1 MAQGR
6 SEVLYAAL
14 RLVAPGTPLREG
26 IDRILQAKMG
36 ALIVVGDGPAV
47 LNICSGGFLLD
58 AEFTPQ
64 RLSELAKM
72 DGAIILASDGT
83 RVARAN
89 VHLVPDPDI
98 PTNETGT
105 RHRTAERVAR
115 QISVPVITV
124 SEEMGVVSVHYQG
137 NKQTLD
143 RIPRV
148 LARADQALQILGR
161 YKSRLDGVTGA
172 LSALEVEDL
181 VTVRDVVTVL
191 QRAEMVRRIAEE
203 IEGYVVEL
211 GLDGRLVELQLEELT
226 GGVLADLR
234 LVGKDYFVESPEWM
248 LAQVTTRLAHIS
260 DDELLDLRVVAVG
273 AAPAARARS
282 RLVAAAAR
290 LPLAQ
295 QDPAPARDDRR
306 PRHRA
311 LRHAAQGDARE
322 PLRSRRGR
330 RRRRGTGPRDQGRT
344 LPRRGDVD
352 PRSLRVICRL
362 AAGRIPARFARL
374 RELASLTASSQFVLL
389 RIVPELRDVRVM
401 AALREGPVHDVTVEA
416 QPARRRRTRGA
427 GSPRP
432 ARRHADGRASSC
444 IPTSAACAR
453 CSRTWRAGSPR
464 TASRSARSNRSPAS
478 RPTVRGVGRGAPRRT
493 SRISTTPSRWTSS
506 APPPN
511 LLVVDDDVATV
522 SVLGFCMGGH
532 YTFKAASIDRFDA
545 AVAFYGMVRTPE
557 AWRGPGHRIEPLS
570 GRGADGAD
578 AGVLRFE
585 RSVHA
590 GGRHRR
596 VAGRVERAAPTARS
610 SSSKAPSTASSTTPT
625 ATSTAPTTRPPGQRS
640 WVGAVSAGSRSW
652 DLRRAESACER
663 SELAGVRLVSQSRA
677 QRAAQT
683 SDATN

>member
-1 MAQGR
+1 
-6 SEVLYAAL
+6 
-14 RLVAPGTPLREG
+14 VAPGTPLREG

-181 VTVRDVVTVL
+181 VTVRDVVAVL

-248 LAQVTTRLAHIS
+248 LTQVTARLAHIS
-260 DDELLDLRVVAVG
+260 DDELLDLRVVSSVLHLPTELDLDSSLQPRGFRLLSKIPRLPETIAAHVIERFGTLPKVMRASLADLVEVEGVG
-273 AAPAARARS
+273 EARAR
-282 RLVAAAAR
+282 A
-290 LPLAQ
+290 
-295 QDPAPARDDRR
+295 
-306 PRHRA
+306 
-311 LRHAAQGDARE
+311 
-322 PLRSRRGR
+322 
-330 RRRRGTGPRDQGRT
+330 
-344 LPRRGDVD
+344 
-352 PRSLRVICRL
+352 IK
-362 AAGRIPARFARL
+362 
-374 RELASLTASSQFVLL
+374 
-389 RIVPELRDVRVM
+389 
-401 AALREGPVHDVTVEA
+401 
-416 QPARRRRTRGA
+416 
-427 GSPRP
+427 
-432 ARRHADGRASSC
+432 DG
-444 IPTSAACAR
+444 
-453 CSRTWRAGSPR
+453 
-464 TASRSARSNRSPAS
+464 
-478 RPTVRGVGRGAPRRT
+478 
-493 SRISTTPSRWTSS
+493 
-506 APPPN
+506 
-511 LLVVDDDVATV
+511 
-522 SVLGFCMGGH
+522 
-532 YTFKAASIDRFDA
+532 
-545 AVAFYGMVRTPE
+545 
-557 AWRGPGHRIEPLS
+557 LS
-570 GRGADGAD
+570 
-578 AGVLRFE
+578 
-585 RSVHA
+585 
-590 GGRHRR
+590 R
-596 VAGRVERAAPTARS
+596 VAE
-610 SSSKAPSTASSTTPT
+610 
-625 ATSTAPTTRPPGQRS
+625 TSILDRYA
-640 WVGAVSAGSRSW
+640 
-652 DLRRAESACER
+652 
-663 SELAGVRLVSQSRA
+663 
-677 QRAAQT
+677 
-683 SDATN
+683 